1 MTPTEALKD
10 HVAQL
15 REWADGNRLGGGMG
29 SGLHAEK
36 WPALTPGAR
45 GALAEHVTW
54 LEQSLAELE
63 AAQQWR
69 PMSEAPRGIDPRTGC
84 SREIFLLHHAGG
96 QPTCTRAQWT
106 CAGWSTDD
114 GWFIKDEGA
123 ADGWLPLPEPP
134 KEGT

>member
-1 MTPTEALKD
+1 MSNTETLRE
-10 HVAQL
+10 HIAQL

-45 GALAEHVTW
+45 RTLSEHVTW
-54 LEQSLAELE
+54 MEQALTELE

-69 PMSEAPRGIDPRTGC
+69 PMSEAPKDGSDIVILYSFGTAVTASTG
-84 SREIFLLHHAGG
+84 H
-96 QPTCTRAQWT
+96 
-106 CAGWSTDD
+106 WSHSFWAMD
-114 GWFIKDEGA
+114 IRPSLAEYNA
-123 ADGWLPLPEPP
+123 LGWLPLPEPP